1 MVWMRTGRRV
11 IKGLEFWEWIDEVV
25 VKDSRLLRG

>member
-1 MVWMRTGRRV
+1 MLRGRRV
-11 IKGLEFWEWIDEVV
+11 IKGLELWEWIDEVV

>member
-1 MVWMRTGRRV
+1 MLRGRRV
-11 IKGLEFWEWIDEVV
+11 IKGLELWEWIDEV